1 MQLISAEE
9 MHWGCAG
16 IALAI
21 DSDGDWATGNDADEA
36 VSNYNETCGGCG
48 PLRVVCLNASIR
60 LPAPVSECDVTVPD
74 EAGAIVEAT
83 A

>member
-1 MQLISAEE
+1 
-9 MHWGCAG
+9 MHKLS
-16 IALAI
+16 IYIAI

-36 VSNYNETCGGCG
+36 ISNYNDNIGSCG

-74 EAGAIVEAT
+74 DAGTIVEAT